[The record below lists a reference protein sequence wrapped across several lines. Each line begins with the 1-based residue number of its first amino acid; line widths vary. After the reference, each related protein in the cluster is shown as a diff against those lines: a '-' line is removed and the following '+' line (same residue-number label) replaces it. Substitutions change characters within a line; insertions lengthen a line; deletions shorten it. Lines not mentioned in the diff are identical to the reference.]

1 MLSGHNKQCP
11 PPVIVIFSIYNDGV
25 LSGEMWRLMRE
36 TDGVEQLDW
45 SLKPLSEN

>member
-11 PPVIVIFSIYNDGV
+11 SPVIVIFSINSDGV

-36 TDGVEQLDW
+36 KDGVVQLDW
-45 SLKPLSEN
+45 PLEIEKHL